1 MDKSFS
7 THEKANYL
15 LQEFKDWAE
24 VQKHIQGA
32 AVVGSFARGDFHL
45 NSDVDLVII
54 SMNKEKTIQCIL
66 SEFMPDAIDDHRLE
80 DWGPFLASLRIFY
93 DNGLEVEYGV
103 ATNAWVMQ
111 PLDQGTKNVAEKG
124 FKILLDKEAVF
135 SSVIKHLNEKS
146 K

>member
-1 MDKSFS
+1 M
-7 THEKANYL
+7 L
-15 LQEFKDWAE
+15 
-24 VQKHIQGA
+24 
-32 AVVGSFARGDFHL
+32 
-45 NSDVDLVII
+45 
-54 SMNKEKTIQCIL
+54 
-66 SEFMPDAIDDHRLE
+66 DAIDDHRLE
-80 DWGPFLASLRIFY
+80 QWGPFVTSLRIFY
-93 DNGLEVEYGV
+93 DNELEFEYGV